1 MLILKIPLGREVHS
15 TDEETVNTFLRW
27 RNRKGRAS
35 ECQLAH
41 WRAGAVRSTHSSSLC
56 LTWANTN
63 FDCFELSFPLLPF
76 SPFLFSFSFLP
87 TSTFFTSVGKL
98 PSHDTDARHYDTQGG
113 PRAPYLSAGSQASG
127 GPTPFPLPW
136 CHLKRQLHFSL
147 GSFSG
152 SQQGALLQNQKHKCR
167 NPFTGPQTVK
177 PSQHPHLETAL
188 IIQGRASS
196 SPCNEY
202 VSLRGTQQNPEALS
216 AAPRQHVFQTL
227 LESAD
232 FHVMSFFS
240 RKKIH

>member
-41 WRAGAVRSTHSSSLC
+41 WRAGAVHSTHSSSLC

-147 GSFSG
+147 GSFRLPTRCPAAKSETQMQEPIHWPTNSEAFPAPSSRNG
-152 SQQGALLQNQKHKCR
+152 PYHPRKSILQ
-167 NPFTGPQTVK
+167 P
-177 PSQHPHLETAL
+177 L
-188 IIQGRASS
+188 
-196 SPCNEY
+196 
-202 VSLRGTQQNPEALS
+202 
-216 AAPRQHVFQTL
+216 
-227 LESAD
+227 
-232 FHVMSFFS
+232 
-240 RKKIH
+240 